1 MGFFTRL
8 RGKRIFLV
16 GIKGTGMA
24 SLACLL
30 SQFGA
35 HVQGSDVPEQFS
47 TDAVLLAARIAWI
60 ETFSAE
66 VLPEDTDMVIHS
78 AAYDTSVCPQLI
90 RAIDLDIP
98 VYSYPEFLAWI
109 SGAVRT
115 FAVAGTHG
123 KTTTT
128 GCLDWILRN
137 TGLPFFSIYGSH
149 IQGDAIGRK
158 PNGDEIAILESCEY
172 RDHFLSYR
180 LKGVLVTTIE
190 HDHPDW
196 FADVQQTLDSFKHLV
211 MALPQEAFV
220 VCGMDSEYSR
230 TLATWIQS
238 ARPDVSLIT
247 FGTHPSSMFRMSEHE
262 DGPQESSYSLAPLP
276 GYFHSRLASVPLC
289 LDIVGA
295 SIFGTLLVLRE
306 TGIPIDMETLF
317 HDPVLPALLGE
328 AATFPGCAGHLE
340 TILED
345 AGVVY
350 VDDYAHHPTEI
361 STSLASLRATYPEQR
376 LVTIFFPHT
385 VSRTRAFFDGFAAA
399 LQQSDVLIVRP
410 VYASA
415 RHDGSTGDGFAIAAE
430 LAAAAGG
437 RFIALE
443 ETLVSDIAMLLHPGD
458 VCITMGA
465 GNNSGLAKRIA
476 DMRRS
481 SRC

>member
-8 RGKRIFLV
+8 RGKEIFLV

-47 TDAVLLAARIAWI
+47 TDAVLAAANIAWI
-60 ETFSAE
+60 GTFSAE
-66 VLPEDTDMVIHS
+66 ALPLDTDMVIHS
-78 AAYDTSVCPQLI
+78 AAYDTTVCPQLVH
-90 RAIDLDIP
+90 AIGLGLP
-98 VYSYPEFLAWI
+98 VYSYPAFLAEI
-109 SGAVRT
+109 SSTVRA
-115 FAVAGTHG
+115 FGVAGTHG

-137 TGLPFFSIYGSH
+137 TGLPFFPIYGSH
-149 IQGDAIGRK
+149 IQGETIGRK

-180 LKGVLVTTIE
+180 LQGVLITTIE

-196 FADVQQTLDSFKHLV
+196 FADVQQTLDSFKRLV
-211 MALPQEAFV
+211 MGLPQDAFV
-220 VCGMDSEYSR
+220 VCGIDSEYSR
-230 TLATWIQS
+230 NLARWIQTT
-238 ARPDVSLIT
+238 RPELSLTT
-247 FGTHPSSMFRMSEHE
+247 FGTNPSSMFRICGHE
-262 DGPQESSYSLAPLP
+262 DGPQESSYSLMPLD

-295 SIFGTLLVLRE
+295 AIFAASLVLRE
-306 TGIPIDMETLF
+306 LGLPVDMETLVS
-317 HDPVLPALLGE
+317 DPVLPALLGE
-328 AATFPGCAGHLE
+328 ASTFPGCAGRLE
-340 TILED
+340 TILDE

-361 STSLASLRATYPEQR
+361 STSLASLRATYPERR

-385 VSRTRAFFDGFAAA
+385 VSRTRTFFDGFVDA
-399 LQQSDVLIVRP
+399 LRQTDVLVVRP

-415 RHDGSTGDGFAIAAE
+415 RHDGNTEEGNTIAGE

-437 RFIALE
+437 RLFGDE
-443 ETLVSDIAMLLHPGD
+443 ESLVSDVAKLLHPGD

-465 GNNSGLAKRIA
+465 GNNSGLARRIA
-476 DMRRS
+476 DVRRS
-481 SRC
+481 

>member
-8 RGKRIFLV
+8 RGKKIFLV

-47 TDAVLLAARIAWI
+47 TDAVLVAARIAWT

-66 VLPEDTDMVIHS
+66 ALPVDTDMVIHS
-78 AAYDTSVCPQLI
+78 AAYDTTVCPQLV
-90 RAIDLDIP
+90 RAVDLGLP
-98 VYSYPEFLAWI
+98 VYSYPAFLAAI

-149 IQGDAIGRK
+149 IQGNAIGRK

-172 RDHFLSYR
+172 RDHFLSYQ
-180 LKGVLVTTIE
+180 LQGVLVTTIE

-211 MALPQEAFV
+211 MDLPQDAFV
-220 VCGMDSEYSR
+220 VCGIDSEYSR
-230 TLATWIQS
+230 NLAKWIQS
-238 ARPDVSLIT
+238 TRPDVSLTT
-247 FGTHPSSMFRMSEHE
+247 FGTHPSSMFRVSDHE

-295 SIFGTLLVLRE
+295 AIFATSLVLRE
-306 TGIPIDMETLF
+306 AGIPIDLETLVS
-317 HDPVLPALLGE
+317 DPVLPAMLGE
-328 AATFPGCAGHLE
+328 AATFPGCAGRLE

-399 LQQSDVLIVRP
+399 LRQSDVLIIRP

-415 RHDGSTGDGFAIAAE
+415 RHDGSAGDGSAIAGE

-437 RFIALE
+437 HFIAHE
-443 ETLVSDIAMLLHPGD
+443 ETLVSDVAMLLHPGD

-476 DMRRS
+476 DVRRS